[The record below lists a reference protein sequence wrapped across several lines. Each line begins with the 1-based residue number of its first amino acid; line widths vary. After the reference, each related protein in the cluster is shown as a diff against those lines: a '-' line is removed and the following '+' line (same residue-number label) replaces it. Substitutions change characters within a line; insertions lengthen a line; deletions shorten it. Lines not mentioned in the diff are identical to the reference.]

1 MLKTVTFHEK
11 RKIDHELR
19 KCIRASHPLTRIEAT
34 LAVNGLNPDPSLVS
48 GNAQYYRV
56 INHLSIIPDYVYDEG
71 DREYRTLSPL
81 NARSNIIY
89 SDYIPVN
96 TPLLV
101 ALKAAFPEETVLSE
115 TDTVMQCVGI

>member
-1 MLKTVTFHEK
+1 VTFHEK

-19 KCIRASHPLTRIEAT
+19 KCIRTSHPLTRTEAT

-56 INHLSIIPDYVYDEG
+56 INHLSIIPDYVYHEG
-71 DREYRTLSPL
+71 GREYRPLSL
-81 NARSNIIY
+81 VNAKSTIVY
-89 SDYIPVN
+89 SDYIQVN

-101 ALKAAFPEETVLSE
+101 ALKAAFPEGTLLSE
-115 TDTVMQCVGI
+115 SNTVMQCVGI